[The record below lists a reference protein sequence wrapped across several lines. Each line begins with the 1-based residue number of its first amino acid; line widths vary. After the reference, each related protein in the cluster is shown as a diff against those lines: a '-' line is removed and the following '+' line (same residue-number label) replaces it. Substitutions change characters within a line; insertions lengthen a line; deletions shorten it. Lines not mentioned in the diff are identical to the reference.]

1 MKIDRLIRTR
11 RKTVAIIVDEQGQL
25 LVRAPRRLPRTQIQ
39 ELVDQHADRI
49 AEQQALRRPK
59 RFVDG
64 ELFWYLGVQYPLSI
78 VDRDSRPELYLAD
91 RFYLAQEAQPRGR
104 ELFQA
109 WYRAQAKILLPAR
122 VDFYAGRM
130 SLRYR
135 KLRITSAQTRWG
147 SCSSKGDLNFTWR
160 LLMVPP
166 ESVDYVV
173 VHELAHLQV
182 QNHSPEFWALVER
195 TMPDYRPRQAWM
207 KERGKE
213 LVV

>member
-1 MKIDRLIRTR
+1 MKIDRLFRTR

-25 LVRAPRRLPRTQIQ
+25 VVRAPRRLPQAQIQ
-39 ELVDQHADRI
+39 QFVDQHAERI

-64 ELFWYLGVQYPLSI
+64 ELFWYLGVQYPLAV
-78 VDRDSRPELYLAD
+78 VDRDSRPKLYLAD
-91 RFYLAQEAQPRGR
+91 RFYLVKAAQSRAR

-109 WYRAQAKILLPAR
+109 WYRVQAKSWLPER

-130 SLRYR
+130 GLHYR
-135 KLRITSAQTRWG
+135 KLRITSARTRWG

-160 LLMVPP
+160 LLMAPP

-182 QNHSPEFWALVER
+182 QNHSPDFWALVER
-195 TMPDYRPRQAWM
+195 NMPDYRLRRAWL
-207 KERGKE
+207 KDRGQQ